1 MTARASTRA
10 HARPSSSARATAST
24 IAGRSPGGGGD
35 ALLLDG
41 VRVTVPD
48 GDESLTIL
56 DGADLAVDP
65 GELVAV
71 TGPSGSGKSTLLA
84 VAGLLRRPDAG
95 RIVVAGHAAGDLGA
109 RARTRVRRD
118 HVAVVYQAAQLFPS
132 LTAAQQLEL
141 VAHIRRDLDGTAR
154 RRARAMLA
162 DLGLA
167 DRADRLPGH
176 LSGGER
182 QRVGVARA
190 LMADPSVLLVD
201 EPTSALDPA
210 RGRDVMELLAAET
223 KRRGLATVVVIH
235 DPAHLDLADRRLE
248 MRDGRLH
255 PA

>member
-1 MTARASTRA
+1 V
-10 HARPSSSARATAST
+10 
-24 IAGRSPGGGGD
+24 
-35 ALLLDG
+35 LDG
-41 VRVTVPD
+41 VRATVPD
-48 GDESLTIL
+48 GDETLTIL
-56 DGADLAVDP
+56 AGVDLAVGS
-65 GELVAV
+65 GELVVV

-95 RIVVAGHAAGDLGA
+95 RVVVAGQTAGDLGA

-118 HVAVVYQAAQLFPS
+118 HIAVVFQAAQLFPS
-132 LTAAQQLEL
+132 LTAVQQLEL
-141 VAHIRRDLDGTAR
+141 VAHIRRELDGAAR
-154 RRARAMLA
+154 RRARTLLA

-167 DRADRLPGH
+167 DRADRLPRH

-210 RGRDVMELLAAET
+210 RGREVMELLAAET
-223 KRRGLATVVVIH
+223 RSRGLATVVVIH
-235 DPAHLDLADRRLE
+235 DPAHLDLADRRLD

-255 PA
+255 PPAPQPVPPS